1 MLYKSET
8 YVHTRCSY
16 IMAECYSFS
25 TNLGSETEEGEEDHR
40 KIYRYFTDLVST
52 FPCEPGV
59 SSLLLYRYNGWY
71 ASLPSM
77 VGVMAAGRH
86 FKARPSDVLLATLP
100 KSGTTWLKSLLFATV
115 HRKLYAVD
123 DNSRHPFTFHN
134 PHECIPFL
142 EYQVYVDNRIPNM
155 DALPS
160 PRLFATH
167 MPFQLLPKS
176 VTDSGCRIVYLS
188 RDPKDNFTSLW
199 HFSNNLREK
208 EKIEP
213 WSLGEAVDYFCNGV
227 SPFGPYWDHLLGYW
241 TAQSEQP
248 EKVLFLKYEEMRKDP
263 SGNVKKLAEF
273 VGHPFTPEEEEGG
286 IIDGIV
292 KLCGFE
298 SLRDLEVNKRGK
310 TELVFGSVENSLFFR
325 RGVAGD
331 WVNHLTPEMA
341 RRIDQTTESKLRG
354 HGLTFS

>member
-1 MLYKSET
+1 
-8 YVHTRCSY
+8 
-16 IMAECYSFS
+16 MAECYSFS
-25 TNLGSETEEGEEDHR
+25 TNLCSLTKEGEEDHR
-40 KIYRYFTDLVST
+40 KIYQYFTDLVST
-52 FPCEPGV
+52 FSCEPGV

-71 ASLPSM
+71 ASLPPM

-86 FKARPSDVLLATLP
+86 FKAQPSNVLLATLP
-100 KSGTTWLKSLLFATV
+100 KSDTTWLKSLLFATV
-115 HRKLYAVD
+115 HSMLYPVD
-123 DNSRHPFTFHN
+123 DNSCHPFTFHN
-134 PHECIPFL
+134 PHECVPFL
-142 EYQVYVDNRIPNM
+142 EYQVYVDNQIPNL
-155 DALPS
+155 DAIPS

-176 VTDSGCRIVYLS
+176 MTDSSCRIVYLS
-188 RDPKDNFTSLW
+188 RDPTDNFTSFFTSVW

-213 WSLGEAVDYFCNGV
+213 WSLDEAVDYFCNGV
-227 SPFGPYWDHLLGYW
+227 SPFGLYWDHLLGYW

-273 VGHPFTPEEEEGG
+273 VGNLFTPEKEEGG
-286 IIDGIV
+286 IIDGII

-298 SLRDLEVNKRGK
+298 SLRDLEVNKSGK

-325 RGVAGD
+325 HRVAGGL
-331 WVNHLTPEMA
+331 VNYLTSEMA
-341 RRIDQTTESKLRG
+341 RRIDQTTESKLKG
-354 HGLTFS
+354 HRLTFS